1 MLQNVKSSTTMTSA
15 ARKSCPGEFGLN
27 KLKLTSRVLSSESL
41 ISEPRRESERAI
53 WHERKLRHPRGGRNE
68 KACEGAPG
76 SLSMPVWPFARAHK
90 SFQSR
95 AIQINSPYMK
105 PVLPRSVCFLPT
117 AASLPYKSFAYNI
130 DTSRRSFFSFGKAT
144 TTPQTSATMSSA
156 TSFHE
161 FKPLDSM

>member
-1 MLQNVKSSTTMTSA
+1 MNGSCVIRGVEETRKHVK
-15 ARKSCPGEFGLN
+15 GQL
-27 KLKLTSRVLSSESL
+27 
-41 ISEPRRESERAI
+41 
-53 WHERKLRHPRGGRNE
+53 
-68 KACEGAPG
+68 APG

-130 DTSRRSFFSFGKAT
+130 NTARRSFFSFGKPTA
-144 TTPQTSATMSSA
+144 PQTPTTMSSA

-161 FKPLDSM
+161 FKPLDSR